1 MLELVSRRLI
11 HILSRH
17 RSWLSCPLLSASTS
31 TASAPGYGDSSE
43 RAEFDH
49 AARRRSARRLRRR
62 GGGGGCRVARRRL
75 HLFSDGDARRKVG
88 SRGRGLSRGRGRGWC
103 RSCRCRL
110 LEADARRESGRG
122 GAAVDD
128 GSGRLRCPVHRD
140 PGREV
145 GTLLLLLLL
154 RLRRSMLLGLLG
166 PRLHVGLRG
175 PRLHLR
181 VRRPRLQLRW
191 SGRSRGALDVD
202 PGRQVRRR
210 CSGGGGLR
218 PVHDLRLHVLRRQ
231 R

>member
-11 HILSRH
+11 HILPRH

-31 TASAPGYGDSSE
+31 IASAPGNGDSSE
-43 RAEFDH
+43 RAELVH

-62 GGGGGCRVARRRL
+62 GGRGGGGGCVTRRRL

-88 SRGRGLSRGRGRGWC
+88 SRGRGLSLGRGCC

-122 GAAVDD
+122 GGCAVDD
-128 GSGRLRCPVHRD
+128 WPRLLRCPVHRD

-154 RLRRSMLLGLLG
+154 SMRRYMLWSMPWLHLGLRR
-166 PRLHVGLRG
+166 
-175 PRLHLR
+175 PRLHLG
-181 VRRPRLQLRW
+181 VRRTRLQLRRA
-191 SGRSRGALDVD
+191 GCRGALDVD
-202 PGRQVRRR
+202 PGWQVGRR